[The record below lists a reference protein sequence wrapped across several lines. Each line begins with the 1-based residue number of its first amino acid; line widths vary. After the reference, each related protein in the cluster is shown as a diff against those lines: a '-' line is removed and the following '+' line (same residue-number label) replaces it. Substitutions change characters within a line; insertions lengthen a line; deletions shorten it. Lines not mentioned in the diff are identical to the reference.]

1 MAACR
6 GVDSLLVHFS
16 LSPPPRRWKALSCS
30 SERASERPSGASPAM
45 ERLRLL
51 LGLELGVGVL
61 CFTGLLVSLQR
72 TANCTSLTRASLG
85 VICEERT
92 LGLSFASPF

>member
-1 MAACR
+1 
-6 GVDSLLVHFS
+6 
-16 LSPPPRRWKALSCS
+16 
-30 SERASERPSGASPAM
+30 M

-72 TANCTSLTRASLG
+72 TANCTSLTRASFG
-85 VICEERT
+85 EICDERE
-92 LGLSFASPF
+92 GLELRVAFPAQSSPENPG